1 MNTAGTLV
9 EVMQH
14 FKENGGVLS
23 TVQVAERL
31 GKDATVVSGM
41 LETLVRMGR
50 LRLVEQRGCE
60 LCPLR
65 TACSPSDVSIKCY
78 CLA

>member
-1 MNTAGTLV
+1 MNTAGKLV
-9 EVMQH
+9 DVMQH
-14 FKENGGVLS
+14 FKESGGVLS
-23 TVQVAERL
+23 TAHVAEKL
-31 GKDATVVSGM
+31 GKDASVVSGM

-50 LRLVEQRGCE
+50 LRLVEGRGCE

-65 TACSPSDVSIKCY
+65 SACSPPDASLKCY

>member
-1 MNTAGTLV
+1 MNTAGSLV
-9 EVMQH
+9 DVMQH
-14 FKENGGVLS
+14 FKESGGVFS
-23 TVQVAERL
+23 TAQVAEKL

-41 LETLVRMGR
+41 LETLVSMGR
-50 LRLVEQRGCE
+50 LRLVEERGCE

-65 TACSPSDVSIKCY
+65 SACSPPDASLKCY